1 MQAAFFRASE
11 GAAWQ
16 RNSGCGGQTTGRR
29 LSLFR
34 AGGRGKKTPDAAQ
47 RAKTGRPS
55 FILRRG
61 HPKLFIAKQKTTMRR
76 LSAPLVFFAEQT
88 ASETTYCR
96 AKTTTGRCA
105 RWARKPSLSGWRNK
119 GETGKP
125 DEDGGMSCRQTEKK
139 CRPFPFTHRQCGKKD
154 ASDGATGKEGAATTL
169 KAAEQ
174 RREGR
179 TRAV

>member
-1 MQAAFFRASE
+1 MRRTDDRA
-11 GAAWQ
+11 
-16 RNSGCGGQTTGRR
+16 GGF
-29 LSLFR
+29 SSFR